1 MGFKT
6 FQDFIMPVCVASP
19 WQISKVIP
27 GGGGMCETFQE
38 KKDSPRGVN
47 HSFNQRGWGGSTNM
61 RVEEDTEQ
69 KITSLLS

>member
-1 MGFKT
+1 MCSITLADFKG
-6 FQDFIMPVCVASP
+6 DPR
-19 WQISKVIP
+19 
-27 GGGGMCETFQE
+27 GGGMCETFQE

>member
-1 MGFKT
+1 
-6 FQDFIMPVCVASP
+6 MPVCVASP

-27 GGGGMCETFQE
+27 GRKKREMCETFQD

-61 RVEEDTEQ
+61 RDEEDTEQ